1 MDDSNE
7 SWGHPHVP
15 KVFSEEEINMFL
27 KGDRRDIDRLL
38 LYSMNRIAAVLIP
51 HTEREAKFTALLE
64 EVGGTDS
71 VRERAEYVNSLIEKN
86 KKRSAAFEKI
96 SQSTVTWA
104 LIAAI
109 GFIAIAVW
117 EHVVTLI
124 RKS

>member
-1 MDDSNE
+1 MEDNNE
-7 SWGHPHVP
+7 SCGHPHVP

-64 EVGGTDS
+64 EVGGTES
-71 VRERAEYVNSLIEKN
+71 IKERADYVNSLIEKN
-86 KKRSAAFEKI
+86 KKRSAAFDKI

-109 GFIAIAVW
+109 GFVLVALW
-117 EHVVTLI
+117 EHVIILI